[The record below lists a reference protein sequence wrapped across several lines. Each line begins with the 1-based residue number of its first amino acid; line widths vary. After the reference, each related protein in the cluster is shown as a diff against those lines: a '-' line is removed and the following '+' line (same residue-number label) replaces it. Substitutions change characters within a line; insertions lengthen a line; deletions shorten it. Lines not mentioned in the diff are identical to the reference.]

1 LEGKAKTQ
9 IPGGILRNVY
19 VARQPIFDR
28 HKSIFAYELLFRSGF
43 DNFYDHLD
51 GDYASTRTMLNSFFL
66 LGMDTITGGKMA
78 FVNFTRNLL
87 LNEVA
92 TIFPKE
98 LLAVEVLENVT
109 ADDAVVASCKKLRK
123 SGYMIILD
131 DFMLKPDYE
140 PLIEVAD
147 IIKVDF
153 KLANHG
159 ERKRI
164 LDSVGR
170 NRHKFLA
177 EKVETLEEFNQAKDQ
192 GFAYF
197 QGYFFSRPYIV
208 AGASIPPRKLTY
220 MQIIQEINSPDME
233 FDLLEHIVKRDMAIT
248 YKLLKLINSAAF
260 GLRTRIQSIRHALTL
275 LGLNEIRKWIT
286 FLAMSEMG
294 SDKPDELLILA
305 MTRAKFGEIMAS
317 KIGMPDREADF
328 FLLGMFSM
336 LDAFI
341 DRPINEILEELPI
354 SDEIKDALTGKDNR
368 FRDAYELIVS
378 YERADW
384 TRFSVFAKKL
394 GLNERLAPDIYY
406 NALQWSLYIFKA

>member
-1 LEGKAKTQ
+1 M
-9 IPGGILRNVY
+9 IRNIY

-28 HKSIFAYELLFRSGF
+28 HKNIFAYELLFRSGF
-43 DNFYDHLD
+43 DNFYDSLD

-109 ADDAVVASCKKLRK
+109 ADDAVVASCKKLSK
-123 SGYMIILD
+123 SGYLIILD

-159 ERKRI
+159 ERKKI
-164 LDSVGR
+164 LDSIGR
-170 NRHKFLA
+170 NKHKFLA
-177 EKVETLEEFNQAKDQ
+177 EKVETLDEFNQAKDQ

-197 QGYFFSRPYIV
+197 QGYFFSKPHIV

-220 MQIIQEINSPDME
+220 MQIIQEMNSPDME

-260 GLRTRIQSIRHALTL
+260 GLRTRVQSIRHALTL
-275 LGLNEIRKWIT
+275 LGINEIRKWIT

-317 KIGMPDREADF
+317 KIGMLEREADF

-341 DRPINEILEELPI
+341 DRPIADILEELPI
-354 SDEIKDALTGKDNR
+354 SDEIRDALTGKDNR
-368 FRDAYELIVS
+368 FRDAFELIVA

-384 TRFSVFAKKL
+384 TRFSIYAKRL

-406 NALQWSLYIFKA
+406 NALQWALYIFKV